1 MIALAPQQKGIG
13 MAHKEFIKL
22 MKENVMI
29 VDHLANRLKC
39 DFSKISDYSQ
49 KHIAL
54 LLRLHLG
61 GRALLKDIAQREMVS
76 TPNLCAVFRM
86 LERDGLVSHSVDEN
100 DRRNTWYELTESG
113 TTLAMAAF
121 DALGNAID
129 ELTAS
134 LSREDEAELSRC
146 MKTMN
151 SILSK
156 LEVKNA

>member
-1 MIALAPQQKGIG
+1 

-49 KHIAL
+49 KHIVL

-76 TPNLCAVFRM
+76 TPNLCAVFRI
-86 LERDGLVSHSVDEN
+86 LERDGLVAHTVDEN
-100 DRRNTWYELTESG
+100 DRRNTWYELTDAG
-113 TTLAMAAF
+113 TALALAAF

-129 ELTAS
+129 ELTAP

-151 SILSK
+151 GILSK

>member
-1 MIALAPQQKGIG
+1 

-39 DFSKISDYSQ
+39 DFSKISNYSQ

-61 GRALLKDIAQREMVS
+61 GRAMLKDIAQREMVS
-76 TPNLCAVFRM
+76 APNLCAIFRI
-86 LERDGLVSHSVDEN
+86 LERDGLVAHSVDEN
-100 DRRNTWYELTESG
+100 DRRNTWYELTPAG
-113 TTLAMAAF
+113 TQLALNAF

-129 ELTAS
+129 ELTSS
-134 LSREDEAELSRC
+134 LSHEDEVELSRC

-156 LEVKNA
+156 L